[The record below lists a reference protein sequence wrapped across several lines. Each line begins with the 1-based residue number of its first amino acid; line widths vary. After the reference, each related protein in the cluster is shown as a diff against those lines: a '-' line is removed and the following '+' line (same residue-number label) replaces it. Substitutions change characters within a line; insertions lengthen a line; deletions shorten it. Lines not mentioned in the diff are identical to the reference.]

1 MNKANYDNPLGD
13 LVTIKQCSELL
24 NLGNG
29 TIRTIAKQA
38 GAERRIG
45 RSYRINRK
53 ILLDYIEKVYS

>member
-1 MNKANYDNPLGD
+1 MNKANYNNPLGD

-24 NLGNG
+24 NLGSG
-29 TIRTIAKQA
+29 TVRTLAKQA

-53 ILLDYIEKVYS
+53 ILLD